1 MTQRVARKEAGRLY
15 SRLNAGEESE
25 VPGLLEQWLREG
37 KMSEEEALN
46 ESVGMFL
53 AGVDTVIIILIVL
66 MIYTN
71 SIRQQTKVYFC
82 SMLLPSIQ
90 RCRRSCMLK

>member
-1 MTQRVARKEAGRLY
+1 MTQRVARKEADRLY
-15 SRLNAGEESE
+15 SRLNAGEESK

-53 AGVDTVIIILIVL
+53 VGVDTVIIYNQF
-66 MIYTN
+66 YTHYYID
-71 SIRQQTKVYFC
+71 SKPKCIFAPCCCQVSRGAGEVVC
-82 SMLLPSIQ
+82 
-90 RCRRSCMLK
+90 